1 MGCLVGWVS
10 AHVPVLGGVPH
21 HRPLHDPRALPGLR
35 QLLKQW
41 ELDVQDPKEFAL
53 GPNFDV
59 EHASA
64 IHFGPTRLGLVEF

>member
-1 MGCLVGWVS
+1 M
-10 AHVPVLGGVPH
+10 PVLGGVPH

-41 ELDVQDPKEFAL
+41 ELDVQDPEEFAL

-59 EHASA
+59 EHAGA